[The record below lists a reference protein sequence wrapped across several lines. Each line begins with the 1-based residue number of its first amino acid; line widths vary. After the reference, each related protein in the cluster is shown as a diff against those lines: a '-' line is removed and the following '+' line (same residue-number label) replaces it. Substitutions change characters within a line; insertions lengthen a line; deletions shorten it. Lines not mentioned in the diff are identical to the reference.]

1 MIKAG
6 FARVDVTP
14 PLGTPIAGY
23 FSVRLSDG
31 VRDPIEL
38 NAIALGNETDAIIL
52 IACDFTGMT
61 MARITPVREKIS
73 AATGVAA
80 DRVLITSLHQHTSI
94 YVGDAIGD
102 AEDYAL
108 ITDAVYLNY
117 LERKFLDVAKMALDD
132 MSEARLFSNEMQALQ
147 QLAFTRRYFMQDGKL
162 RTNPN
167 TDKYGF
173 PVRRAEEPDNT
184 VRLLRFVR
192 EGKKEIVLVN
202 FSTHPDVIGGKKF
215 SADWPGF
222 TRRFVEKDHPEV
234 SCICCVGCQGDS
246 NHVDFFKPKQERFP
260 KGVGYAHSEYMGRV
274 ISDTVAALMQQ
285 KGTEHTA
292 DAIFGEVSLI
302 YNKTNTEGE
311 EYYGEAVQYMKD
323 YDAGEPKPTAH
334 INDVAMAM
342 RTVRLHTAPIRRP
355 VPVTLL
361 ALGDVCFVG
370 FGGEPFTN
378 YGTAARALAP
388 EKTVLCSCCGNGYEG
403 YLLTAQAFRE
413 GGYEAATSLFTPDL
427 QEQCIG
433 ALAEMMKKL

>member
-23 FSVRLSDG
+23 FSVRKSDG

-38 NAIALGNETDAIIL
+38 NAIAFGNEKDAALL

-61 MARITPVREKIS
+61 MARITPLREKI
-73 AATGVAA
+73 ADATGVPA
-80 DRVLITSLHQHTSI
+80 DHVLITSLHQHTSI
-94 YVGDAIGD
+94 YVGDACGD

-132 MSEARLFSNEMQALQ
+132 MSEARLFANEMQAKEALS
-147 QLAFTRRYFMQDGKL
+147 FTRRYVMPDGQL

-173 PVRRAEEPDNT
+173 PVRRTEEPDNT

-192 EGKKEIVLVN
+192 EGKKEIDLVN
-202 FSTHPDVIGGKKF
+202 FSTHPDVIGSRKF

-222 TRRFVEKDHPEV
+222 VRRFVEGDRACV
-234 SCICCVGCQGDS
+234 SCICTVGCQGDS
-246 NHVDFFKPKQERFP
+246 NHVDFFKPKEERFP
-260 KGVGYAHSEYMGRV
+260 HGVGYAHSAYMGRV
-274 ISDTVAALMQQ
+274 IADTVMALLDQNA
-285 KGTEHTA
+285 TEHTA
-292 DAIFGEVSLI
+292 DRIFGEVTLI
-302 YNKTNTEGE
+302 YNKTNTDGE
-311 EYYGEAVQYMKD
+311 EYMDEADEFIKSYN
-323 YDAGEPKPTAH
+323 AGEPKKTEHMKDIAF
-334 INDVAMAM
+334 AM
-342 RTVRLHTAPIRRP
+342 RTARLRTAAIRRA
-355 VPVTLL
+355 VPVTLI
-361 ALGDVCFVG
+361 ALGNVCFVG

-388 EKTVLCSCCGNGYEG
+388 EKTVICSCCGNGYEG

-413 GGYEAATSLFTPDL
+413 GGYETATSLFTPNL

-433 ALAEMMKKL
+433 ALAEMMNKL

>member
-23 FSVRLSDG
+23 FCERLSDG

-38 NAIALGNETDAIIL
+38 NAIALGNEKDAIIL

-61 MARITPVREKIS
+61 MARITPVRERIS
-73 AATGVAA
+73 ALTGVPA
-80 DRVLITSLHQHTSI
+80 DHILITSLHQHTSI
-94 YVGDAIGD
+94 YVGDKIGD

-108 ITDAVYLNY
+108 ITDTVYLNI
-117 LERKFLDVAKMALDD
+117 LTRKFCDVAKMALDD
-132 MSEARLFSNEMQALQ
+132 MTQARLFSNEMQAIEP
-147 QLAFTRRYFMQDGKL
+147 LAFTRRYFMQDGKL

-167 TDKYGF
+167 TDKYGA

-202 FSTHPDVIGGKKF
+202 FSTHPDVVGGKKF
-215 SADWPGF
+215 CADWPGF
-222 TRRFVEKDHPEV
+222 TRRYVEAEHEGV
-234 SCICCVGCQGDS
+234 HCICCVGCQGDS
-246 NHVDFFKPKQERFP
+246 NHVDFFKPKAERI
-260 KGVGYAHSEYMGRV
+260 VGGRGITHSMHMGRV
-274 ISDTVAALMQQ
+274 LANTVTALMA
-285 KGTEHTA
+285 KEGVEHTA

-302 YNKTNTEGE
+302 YNKTNTQGE
-311 EYYGEAVQYMKD
+311 EYYDEGVQYMKD
-323 YDAGEPKPTAH
+323 YDAGEPKATAH
-334 INDVAMAM
+334 INDVALAM
-342 RTVRLHTAPIRRP
+342 RTVRLRTAQIRRA

-388 EKTVLCSCCGNGYEG
+388 EKTVFCSCCGNGYEG
-403 YLLTAQAFRE
+403 YLLTAQAFAE
-413 GGYEAATSLFTPDL
+413 GGYETATSLFTPDL

>member
-23 FSVRLSDG
+23 FSVRQSNG
-31 VRDPIEL
+31 VLDPIEL
-38 NAIALGNETDAIIL
+38 NALAFGNETDAALI

-61 MARITPVREKIS
+61 MARITPVRAKIA

-80 DRVLITSLHQHTSI
+80 DRILITSLHQHTSI

-108 ITDAVYLNY
+108 VTDSAYLNF

-132 MSEARLFSNEMQALQ
+132 MSEARLFSSEMQATQALS
-147 QLAFTRRYFMQDGKL
+147 FTRRYIMADGKL
-162 RTNPN
+162 RTHPH

-173 PVRRAEEPDNT
+173 PVRRTEEPDNT

-192 EGKKEIVLVN
+192 EGKKEINLVN
-202 FSTHPDVIGGKKF
+202 FSTHPDVIGSRKF

-222 TRRFVEKDHPEV
+222 VRRFVEGDREDV
-234 SCICCVGCQGDS
+234 SCICTVGCQGDS
-246 NHVDFFKPKQERFP
+246 NHVDFFKEKEARFP

-274 ISDTVAALMQQ
+274 IADTVMALLE
-285 KGTEHTA
+285 KNATEHTK
-292 DAIFGEVSLI
+292 DRIFGEVKLI
-302 YNKTNTEGE
+302 YNKTNTDGE
-311 EYYGEAVQYMKD
+311 EYMDEADEFIKNYNAGEAKKTEHM
-323 YDAGEPKPTAH
+323 
-334 INDVAMAM
+334 NDIAFAM
-342 RTVRLHTAPIRRP
+342 RTARLRTASIRRA
-355 VPVTLL
+355 VPVTLI

-388 EKTVLCSCCGNGYEG
+388 DKTVFCSCCGNGYEG

-413 GGYEAATSLFTPDL
+413 GGYETATSLFTPNL

-433 ALAEMMKKL
+433 ALAEMMNKL

>member
-23 FSVRLSDG
+23 FSVRKSDG

-38 NAIALGNETDAIIL
+38 NAIAFGNEQDAAII

-61 MARITPVREKIS
+61 MARITPVRAKIA
-73 AATGVAA
+73 AATGVDA
-80 DRVLITSLHQHTSI
+80 DRILITSLHQHTSI

-108 ITDAVYLNY
+108 ITDAVYLNM
-117 LERKFLDVAKMALDD
+117 LERKLLDVAKMALDD
-132 MSEARLFSNEMQALQ
+132 MSEARLFANEMQALEA
-147 QLAFTRRYFMQDGKL
+147 LSFTRRYVMPDGVL
-162 RTNPN
+162 RTNPS
-167 TDKYGF
+167 TDKHGF

-192 EGKKEIVLVN
+192 EGKKEIDLVN
-202 FSTHPDVIGGKKF
+202 FSTHPDVISGKKF

-222 TRRFVEKDHPEV
+222 VRRFVEGDREGV
-234 SCICCVGCQGDS
+234 SCICTVGCQGDS
-246 NHVDFFKPKQERFP
+246 NHVDFFKPKEERFP

-274 ISDTVAALMQQ
+274 IADTVMALLEKNAA
-285 KGTEHTA
+285 EHTG
-292 DAIFGEVSLI
+292 DRIFGEVTLI
-302 YNKTNTEGE
+302 YNKTNTNGE
-311 EYYGEAVQYMKD
+311 EYMDEADEYLKN
-323 YDAGEPKPTAH
+323 YNAGTPKATEH
-334 INDVAMAM
+334 MNDIAYAM
-342 RTVRLHTAPIRRP
+342 RTARLRTAAIRRA
-355 VPVTLL
+355 VPVTLI
-361 ALGDVCFVG
+361 ALGNVCFVG

-388 EKTVLCSCCGNGYEG
+388 DKPVICSCCGNGYEG
-403 YLLTAQAFRE
+403 YLLTAQAFAE
-413 GGYEAATSLFTPDL
+413 GGYETATSLFTPNL

-433 ALAEMMKKL
+433 ALAEMMNKL

>member
-1 MIKAG
+1 MMCTFPFEKPLFEAAG
-6 FARVDVTP
+6 LRTEFVGHPLVDDI
-14 PLGTPIAGY
+14 LEQ
-23 FSVRLSDG
+23 R
-31 VRDPIEL
+31 R
-38 NAIALGNETDAIIL
+38 TD
-52 IACDFTGMT
+52 
-61 MARITPVREKIS
+61 VREKGLIGLFPGSRMREIERHFPVFLEVVKKLQTVHPEWRYETS
-73 AATGVAA
+73 ASSEKLAAIMRRMAEKAGVPAE
-80 DRVLITSLHQHTSI
+80 RILITSLHQHTSI
-94 YVGDAIGD
+94 YVGDRIGD

-108 ITDAVYLNY
+108 ITDSVYLKL
-117 LERKFLDVAKMALDD
+117 LERKLCDVARMALDD
-132 MSEARLFSNEMQALQ
+132 RSEARLFTDERQAIEP
-147 QLAFTRRYFMQDGKL
+147 LAFTRRYFMQDGKL
-162 RTNPN
+162 RTNPS

-246 NHVDFFKPKQERFP
+246 NHVDFFKPKEERFP

-274 ISDTVAALMQQ
+274 IADTVTALLE
-285 KGTEHTA
+285 KETTEHTA

-342 RTVRLHTAPIRRP
+342 RTVRLHTAQIRRP

-388 EKTVLCSCCGNGYEG
+388 DKTVFCSCCANGYEV
-403 YLLTAQAFRE
+403 
-413 GGYEAATSLFTPDL
+413 
-427 QEQCIG
+427 
-433 ALAEMMKKL
+433 

>member
-23 FSVRLSDG
+23 FKVRASEG
-31 VRDPIEL
+31 VLDPIEL
-38 NAIALGNETDAIIL
+38 NAVAFGNEVDAAIL

-73 AATGVAA
+73 AATGVPA
-80 DRVLITSLHQHTSI
+80 DRILITSLHQHTSI
-94 YVGDAIGD
+94 YVGDRIGD

-108 ITDAVYLNY
+108 IMDTVYLNM

-132 MSEARLFSNEMQALQ
+132 MSEARLFSSEMQAISP
-147 QLAFTRRYFMQDGKL
+147 LAFTRRYFMQDGKL

-167 TDKYGF
+167 TDKYGA

-184 VRLLRFVR
+184 VRLLRFLR
-192 EGKKEIVLVN
+192 EGKKEIDLVN
-202 FSTHPDVIGGKKF
+202 FSTHPDVVGGRKF

-222 TRRFVEKDHPEV
+222 TRRFIEEDRKDVH
-234 SCICCVGCQGDS
+234 CICTVGCQGDS
-246 NHVDFFKPKQERFP
+246 NHVDFFKPKDERIVGG
-260 KGVGYAHSEYMGRV
+260 KGITHSMHMGRV
-274 ISDTVAALMQQ
+274 ISDTVMALIR
-285 KGTEHTA
+285 KEGVEHTA
-292 DAIFGEVSLI
+292 DTVFGGVSLI

-311 EYYGEAVQYMKD
+311 EYYDEGVQYVKD
-323 YDAGEPKPTAH
+323 YDAGTPRATEH
-334 INDVAMAM
+334 INDIAMAM
-342 RTVRLHTAPIRRP
+342 RTVRLRTAQIRRA
-355 VPVTLL
+355 VPVTLI
-361 ALGDVCFVG
+361 AIGDVCFVG

-378 YGTAARALAP
+378 YGTAARALLAD
-388 EKTVLCSCCGNGYEG
+388 KTVFCSCCANGYEG

-413 GGYEAATSLFTPDL
+413 GGYETATSLFTPNL

-433 ALAEMMKKL
+433 ALAELKKNL